1 MGAKSIRLQ
10 PDNRYQH
17 ILGIRF
23 FTGDARS
30 AVELGS
36 QGGLTLAPAAP
47 ALCELGRDQAYRQA
61 LQQADLVITDSGF
74 LVLLWNAMT
83 RNQIE
88 RVSGLKYLKLLLS
101 RADFKE
107 PGASFWV
114 MPSRSAMERNI
125 TWLQQQGC
133 QLLPHDCYVAPQ
145 YAPGPISDKE
155 LLERINELRP
165 RHVVVCV
172 GGGVQEKLGLYLK
185 RGCASQPAIHCI
197 GAAIGFLTGDQVRIP
212 EWADQKILG
221 WFFRCISD
229 PRKFVPRYVR
239 ALELPFILW
248 RYRTQMP
255 GPIPSD
261 APRKVG
267 L

>member
-1 MGAKSIRLQ
+1 MSASSLRLRAND
-10 PDNRYQH
+10 PNSRYTN

-23 FTGDARS
+23 FTGDAGS

-36 QGGLTLAPAAP
+36 QGGLMLAPAAP
-47 ALCELGRDQAYRQA
+47 ALCELGRDHAYRQA

-74 LVLLWNAMT
+74 LVLLWNTMT
-83 RNQIE
+83 RDQIE

-101 RADFKE
+101 RTEFKE

-114 MPSRSAMERNI
+114 MPSAEAMRRNLA
-125 TWLQQQGC
+125 WLQTNGC
-133 QLLPHDCYVAPQ
+133 RLRAEDCYVAPR
-145 YAPGPISDKE
+145 YAPGPISDE
-155 LLERINELRP
+155 ALLNRINQRRP

-172 GGGVQEKLGLYLK
+172 GGGIQEKLGLYLK
-185 RGCASQPAIHCI
+185 RGCSSQPSIHCI
-197 GAAIGFLTGDQVRIP
+197 GAAIGFLTGDKVRIP

-221 WFFRCISD
+221 WFFRCVSD
-229 PRKFVPRYVR
+229 PKRFVPRYAR

-248 RYRTQMP
+248 RYRSQMP
-255 GPIPSD
+255 AASP
-261 APRKVG
+261 

>member
-1 MGAKSIRLQ
+1 MSAKSFGSSGVQAYTR
-10 PDNRYQH
+10 

-36 QGGLTLAPAAP
+36 KGGLVLAPAAP
-47 ALCELGRDQAYRQA
+47 ALCELGRDLAYRQA

-74 LVLLWNAMT
+74 LVLLWNAMA
-83 RNQIE
+83 REPIE

-101 RADFKE
+101 RAEFNE

-114 MPSRSAMERNI
+114 MPSIEAMQRNLF
-125 TWLQQQGC
+125 WLRRNGC
-133 QLLPHDCYVAPQ
+133 QISADDCHVAPR
-145 YAPGPISDKE
+145 YEGPTITDE
-155 LLERINELRP
+155 LLLARINKRRP

-185 RGCASQPAIHCI
+185 NGCVSQPAIHCI
-197 GAAIGFLTGDQVRIP
+197 GAAIGFLTGEQVRIP
-212 EWADQKILG
+212 DWADHKVLG
-221 WFFRCISD
+221 WFFRCVSD
-229 PRKFVPRYVR
+229 PKRFVPRYVR
-239 ALELPFILW
+239 ALELPLLLL
-248 RYRTQMP
+248 RYGTQ
-255 GPIPSD
+255 IPVSSTPVH
-261 APRKVG
+261 PRVD